1 MVLGIINPFS
11 WISNAVSSEKKSY
24 PISCYLLCTSTKT
37 ANSLKKT
44 STKTAN
50 SLKVSKT
57 CFSVDEKYT
66 TIIPEIKFF
75 FVCPLVGLM
84 YENSLYDF
92 KDPKFL
98 IQ

>member
-1 MVLGIINPFS
+1 MSFGNHVKKFGSNFNQDFS
-11 WISNAVSSEKKSY
+11 LLSKSNLKCLFVSD
-24 PISCYLLCTSTKT
+24 TKT
-37 ANSLKKT
+37 AY
-44 STKTAN
+44 

-57 CFSVDEKYT
+57 CFSLDEKYR
-66 TIIPEIKFF
+66 TIIPEIKIF